1 MTLVE
6 KIFNCFKNRENF
18 TLQEAYQQNTEKP
31 QETVGA
37 RIYEKIGVKFER
49 VAKGVYRTINCEEEQ
64 CLLIEGNGRD
74 LSMLK
79 DNSIDCILTDHPWLD
94 RKSNKGGTR
103 DFAEYD
109 CFRYTLNDFKEKAR
123 VLKEGCFLVEVL
135 PAENENNYEYLYQ
148 IKNYAK
154 EAGFLYYSKVT
165 WKKGNFVSNTGRKAK
180 NTQDIMFFSKGKAR
194 SMRIDKKKSDST
206 GQIHYMSG
214 SNGMLPTMFDIQPV
228 SKKNKIHQS
237 ELPVELCEE
246 ILEYVTYQGEIV
258 LDSFAGSGAVGVA
271 ALNKKRSCILIEIL
285 KENIEKI
292 KNRFK
297 GVVYQTVLES

>member
-1 MTLVE
+1 M
-6 KIFNCFKNRENF
+6 
-18 TLQEAYQQNTEKP
+18 
-31 QETVGA
+31 
-37 RIYEKIGVKFER
+37 
-49 VAKGVYRTINCEEEQ
+49 
-64 CLLIEGNGRD
+64 
-74 LSMLK
+74 
-79 DNSIDCILTDHPWLD
+79 
-94 RKSNKGGTR
+94 
-103 DFAEYD
+103 
-109 CFRYTLNDFKEKAR
+109 
-123 VLKEGCFLVEVL
+123 EVL

-214 SNGMLPTMFDIQPV
+214 SNGMLPAMFDIQPV

-271 ALNKKRSCILIEIL
+271 ALNKKRNCILIEIL

-297 GVVYQTVLES
+297 SVVYQTVLES

>member
-6 KIFNCFKNRENF
+6 KIFNCFKNRGNF
-18 TLQEAYQQNTEKP
+18 TLQEAYQQSMEKP
-31 QETVGA
+31 QETVRA

-154 EAGFLYYSKVT
+154 KAGFLYYSKVT
-165 WKKGNFVSNTGRKAK
+165 WKKGTFVSNTGRKAK

-297 GVVYQTVLES
+297 GVEYQTVLES

>member
-1 MTLVE
+1 MQR
-6 KIFNCFKNRENF
+6 K
-18 TLQEAYQQNTEKP
+18 
-31 QETVGA
+31 
-37 RIYEKIGVKFER
+37 
-49 VAKGVYRTINCEEEQ
+49 
-64 CLLIEGNGRD
+64 
-74 LSMLK
+74 
-79 DNSIDCILTDHPWLD
+79 LD
-94 RKSNKGGTR
+94 
-103 DFAEYD
+103 
-109 CFRYTLNDFKEKAR
+109 
-123 VLKEGCFLVEVL
+123 
-135 PAENENNYEYLYQ
+135 
-148 IKNYAK
+148 
-154 EAGFLYYSKVT
+154 FLYYSKVT
-165 WKKGNFVSNTGRKAK
+165 WKKGTFVSNTGRKAK

-206 GQIHYMSG
+206 GQIHSMSG

>member
-1 MTLVE
+1 MSDIDERAKLLATYIIETKSTVRQTAKKFNISKSTVHKDISERLE
-6 KIFNCFKNRENF
+6 KVNPS
-18 TLQEAYQQNTEKP
+18 L
-31 QETVGA
+31 A
-37 RIYEKIGVKFER
+37 RD
-49 VAKGVYRTINCEEEQ
+49 AK
-64 CLLIEGNGRD
+64 
-74 LSMLK
+74 
-79 DNSIDCILTDHPWLD
+79 
-94 RKSNKGGTR
+94 
-103 DFAEYD
+103 
-109 CFRYTLNDFKEKAR
+109 
-123 VLKEGCFLVEVL
+123 
-135 PAENENNYEYLYQ
+135 
-148 IKNYAK
+148 
-154 EAGFLYYSKVT
+154 KVT

-271 ALNKKRSCILIEIL
+271 ALNKKRNCILIEIL
-285 KENIEKI
+285 K
-292 KNRFK
+292 
-297 GVVYQTVLES
+297 